1 MRNEYPRFKRGE
13 IEGVVWAKLP
23 QKEKTMIEE
32 YLIYRKARGVG
43 TESKLQ
49 DIRRVIMQLRYILD
63 KPFDDI
69 DIKDLRRLLGIIQDS
84 NLTNYVKNAVKTDLK
99 NFLKYK
105 FNDWSMRFSNLD
117 DIKLGSNGR
126 NEEKINAETIFK
138 KEDID
143 KLIKHENSLF
153 WKSFLLV
160 QYEAGLRTKEVR
172 ELKWSSIK
180 LSSDGDI
187 SEVNIFATKTQRA
200 RTIFI
205 KEATFF
211 LKRLLEE
218 QENLKEKG
226 VYIFH
231 SKNDLNAPINK
242 ATVSMWFRR
251 LTKKVLGREGWSYL
265 LRHTRG
271 TELYKL
277 ADENKIAK
285 ETAIK
290 FMGHSKDMSYTYT
303 HLDKKAV
310 EEMLKNQVYKIEE
323 IAPPEK
329 KHELELQIEELR
341 KQIEEFRSLSSE
353 VKAIKQML
361 NPEDLEDVKLFIR
374 GKKKK

>member
-1 MRNEYPRFKRGE
+1 
-13 IEGVVWAKLP
+13 
-23 QKEKTMIEE
+23 
-32 YLIYRKARGVG
+32 
-43 TESKLQ
+43 
-49 DIRRVIMQLRYILD
+49 MQLRYILD

-187 SEVNIFATKTQRA
+187 SEVNIFATA
-200 RTIFI
+200 
-205 KEATFF
+205 
-211 LKRLLEE
+211 L
-218 QENLKEKG
+218 
-226 VYIFH
+226 
-231 SKNDLNAPINK
+231 
-242 ATVSMWFRR
+242 
-251 LTKKVLGREGWSYL
+251 
-265 LRHTRG
+265 
-271 TELYKL
+271 
-277 ADENKIAK
+277 
-285 ETAIK
+285 
-290 FMGHSKDMSYTYT
+290 
-303 HLDKKAV
+303 
-310 EEMLKNQVYKIEE
+310 
-323 IAPPEK
+323 
-329 KHELELQIEELR
+329 
-341 KQIEEFRSLSSE
+341 
-353 VKAIKQML
+353 
-361 NPEDLEDVKLFIR
+361 
-374 GKKKK
+374 

>member
-323 IAPPEK
+323 IAPEK

-341 KQIEEFRSLSSE
+341 KQIEGFRSLSSE